1 MVNIPPLV
9 FFYWAAKIGGEIQ
22 MEKLSQKEFGPDGY
36 WDWICRNGVL
46 RFANM
51 FTGIVETQG
60 IIKKMIE
67 KGANK
72 TFWVKSPISS
82 KLKPEQSVAHDG
94 TCLTVEEVKGGQHRV
109 TAIAETLTKTTLGDW
124 QKGTTINLER
134 CLKINDRLD
143 GHFVQ
148 GHVDGS
154 AICIDKKEKGGS
166 WVFSFQF
173 LSKFAILII
182 EKGSISINGISLTI
196 FNVTVDTFDVA
207 IIPYTFEHTNMN
219 LVKPGQKV
227 NIEFD
232 MLGKYINRKLSLS
245 K

>member
-1 MVNIPPLV
+1 
-9 FFYWAAKIGGEIQ
+9 
-22 MEKLSQKEFGPDGY
+22 
-36 WDWICRNGVL
+36 
-46 RFANM
+46 M

-60 IIKKMIE
+60 IVKKVIE

-72 TFWVKSPISS
+72 TFWIKSHISS
-82 KLKPEQSVAHDG
+82 KLKPDQSVAHDG
-94 TCLTVEEVKGGQHRV
+94 ACLTVEEVKGGQHRV
-109 TAIAETLTKTTLGDW
+109 TAIAETLSKTTLGDW
-124 QKGTTINLER
+124 QKGTSINLER

-148 GHVDGS
+148 GHVDTS
-154 AICIDKKEKGGS
+154 ATCIDKKEKDGS
-166 WVFSFQF
+166 WEFGFQ
-173 LSKFAILII
+173 LLPEFATLII

-196 FNVTVDTFDVA
+196 FNVTEITFDVA

-232 MLGKYINRKLSLS
+232 IIGKYINRKLLFPQNVSPFI
-245 K
+245 